1 MMTVSGCRQPDLAH
15 LDRFNFFPL
24 VQVLSCRAAGLVW
37 TVDLKASRG
46 ADCTLLF
53 AFSEAIKTTDG
64 CETGDGQLQPQENV
78 HNMAKAGQ
86 CPLMAIAALFI
97 MKL

>member
-1 MMTVSGCRQPDLAH
+1 MDCGPQGFMWC
-15 LDRFNFFPL
+15 
-24 VQVLSCRAAGLVW
+24 GLHPS
-37 TVDLKASRG
+37 LYLQCG
-46 ADCTLLF
+46 HQN
-53 AFSEAIKTTDG
+53 DG
-64 CETGDGQLQPQENV
+64 CETGDGQLQPQEDV